1 MLKKYKLK
9 VINNLHYTW
18 HKTHHA
24 VHDLSSSIDGGAF
37 RCVTIA
43 KTVSSHHHVVNRIVV
58 LLLDLY
64 TWVQKIVPESMQPS
78 ELHPQISDL

>member
-1 MLKKYKLK
+1 MLQKITIT
-9 VINNLHYTW
+9 VINNLYNTC
-18 HKTHHA
+18 HKSHHA

-37 RCVTIA
+37 GCVTIA

-64 TWVQKIVPESMQPS
+64 TWVQKIVPKSMQPS